1 VADLSEGYDC
11 PLLSVRDVM
20 RRVCL
25 IIPVLTLF
33 TLPIDWIHV
42 ENNYRIGGFMLLG
55 CFVSLGAF
63 LGTFFWTNE
72 DDEPKDDAAE

>member
-1 VADLSEGYDC
+1 
-11 PLLSVRDVM
+11 
-20 RRVCL
+20 
-25 IIPVLTLF
+25 
-33 TLPIDWIHV
+33 
-42 ENNYRIGGFMLLG
+42 MLLG